1 MTDEEIKKRINEIDK
16 EREQLKQEKEK
27 YLKQIE
33 TVKLENKYKEHKK
46 CIGNCYIATKYRE
59 KYPHIIAFKII
70 DVPSSNYQDE
80 AVCVTIS
87 DNSFPKRLSIS
98 NETLRLWTQDKSTLV
113 PIQNCLYVIDKYKQI
128 PTEEF
133 DDMLNE
139 YFQKILTDNKN

>member
-16 EREQLKQEKEK
+16 EREQLGQEKEK

-33 TVKLENKYKEHKK
+33 AVKLENKYKEHKK

-59 KYPHIIAFKII
+59 KYPDIIAFKII

-87 DNSFPKRLSIS
+87 NNSFPKHLSIS
-98 NETLRLWTQDKSTLV
+98 NEVLTLWSQDKICLM
-113 PIQNCLYVIDKYKQI
+113 PIKGALQVIDKYKQI
-128 PTEEF
+128 SSGEF

-139 YFQKILTDNKN
+139 HFQKILADKKS

>member
-1 MTDEEIKKRINEIDK
+1 MTDEEIKNRINEIDK
-16 EREQLKQEKEK
+16 EREQLKQEREK

-70 DVPSSNYQDE
+70 DVPSSNYQVE

-87 DNSFPKRLSIS
+87 NNSFPKCLSIS
-98 NETLRLWTQDKSTLV
+98 NEVLALWSQDKVCLM
-113 PIQNCLYVIDKYKQI
+113 PIKGALQVIDKYKQI
-128 PTEEF
+128 SSEEF

-139 YFQKILTDNKN
+139 HFQKILTDKKS

>member
-1 MTDEEIKKRINEIDK
+1 MTGEEIKKRINEIDK
-16 EREQLKQEKEK
+16 EREQLRQEKEK

-33 TVKLENKYKEHKK
+33 AVKLENKYKEHKK

-59 KYPHIIAFKII
+59 KYPDIIAFKII

-80 AVCVTIS
+80 AVCVIIS
-87 DNSFPKRLSIS
+87 NHNFPKCLSIS
-98 NETLRLWTQDKSTLV
+98 NKVLTLWSQDKVCLM
-113 PIQNCLYVIDKYKQI
+113 PIKGALQVIDKYKQI

-133 DDMLNE
+133 NDMLNE